1 MELYTLSCVNTPDSR
16 GATGGLVSIK
26 IFKTYDDAIAA
37 LRTVIES
44 QDVLA
49 FEKKITEVH
58 PLKNRDSGEGSLMA
72 EWEYEAGWGDGFDQ
86 YMIHRFEIFE

>member
-16 GATGGLVSIK
+16 GATGSLDSIK

-37 LRTVIES
+37 LRAVIES

-49 FEKKITEVH
+49 FEKKITEFH
-58 PLKNRDSGEGSLMA
+58 PLGDFDPGNGLLIA
-72 EWEYEAGWGDGFDQ
+72 EWEYEASWGDGFVQ
-86 YMIHRFEIFE
+86 YKIHRFDI